1 MKKDRSRRAFTLLE
15 LLVVIAIIGIL
26 IGMLLPA
33 VQSVREAARRTQCM
47 NNVRQLA
54 LAAMNYESARMH
66 FPPGVVDNDDNLRD
80 AIRTGWVELLP
91 FFEQS
96 AIYQQYDLGSDWKSD
111 INRELAKINIP
122 TFRCPSNTVDFA
134 QFGNFE
140 GATCDYAMSKGPSG
154 SLCETP
160 SPMGVF
166 DINSKV
172 GFGSITDGSSNTF
185 LIGEAISSSRIDA
198 KSI

>member
-1 MKKDRSRRAFTLLE
+1 
-15 LLVVIAIIGIL
+15 
-26 IGMLLPA
+26 
-33 VQSVREAARRTQCM
+33 M